1 MTAPVLRSDTI
12 AAIATP
18 PGRGAVGVVRV
29 SGVDLT
35 ALGEAIL
42 GSLPTPRY
50 ATLAD
55 FLAAD
60 GTVIDRGIALYFPAP
75 RSFTGEDV
83 LELQGHGGA
92 VVMDRLLARVC
103 DLGVRIARPGEFTE
117 RAYLND
123 KIDLA
128 QAEAVADL
136 IDSASRQA
144 AQAAMRSL
152 SGEFSRE
159 VMSIDRAVLDVRVY
173 IEAAIDFAEEEIDF
187 LADSDVQS
195 RLRDVESRIARLLA
209 QSRQGQVLRD
219 GLDIVI
225 AGAPN
230 AGKSSLLN
238 RLLAEDR
245 AIVSDVPGTTRD
257 LLSADVEIH
266 GVPVRLTD
274 TAGLRAGTDPVEAM
288 GVERARQRLAQADL
302 VLALLD
308 DVAGQQSELEVP
320 EERLLVVCNKID
332 LSGRPAGRD
341 ERGRLYIS
349 ALTGAGLDDLRGAI
363 VERAGIAPGEGVYL
377 ARRRHL
383 EALESAQ
390 RLVAAAS
397 RRVKEGF
404 GDLAAEELRQAQEQI
419 GAIVGATSVEDL
431 LGEIFRG
438 FCIGK

>member
-1 MTAPVLRSDTI
+1 MSW
-12 AAIATP
+12 
-18 PGRGAVGVVRV
+18 
-29 SGVDLT
+29 
-35 ALGEAIL
+35 
-42 GSLPTPRY
+42 
-50 ATLAD
+50 
-55 FLAAD
+55 
-60 GTVIDRGIALYFPAP
+60 
-75 RSFTGEDV
+75 
-83 LELQGHGGA
+83 ELQGHGGA

-103 DLGVRIARPGEFTE
+103 GLGVRIARPGEFTE

-152 SGEFSRE
+152 SGEFSSE
-159 VMSIDRAVLDVRVY
+159 VMGIDRAVLDVRVY

-195 RLRDVESRIARLLA
+195 RLRDIESRIVRLLA

-302 VLALLD
+302 VLALLM
-308 DVAGQQSELEVP
+308 
-320 EERLLVVCNKID
+320 
-332 LSGRPAGRD
+332 
-341 ERGRLYIS
+341 
-349 ALTGAGLDDLRGAI
+349 LR
-363 VERAGIAPGEGVYL
+363 
-377 ARRRHL
+377 
-383 EALESAQ
+383 
-390 RLVAAAS
+390 AS
-397 RRVKEGF
+397 RANWKCPKSVSSWC
-404 GDLAAEELRQAQEQI
+404 
-419 GAIVGATSVEDL
+419 ATKST
-431 LGEIFRG
+431 
-438 FCIGK
+438 

>member
-1 MTAPVLRSDTI
+1 
-12 AAIATP
+12 
-18 PGRGAVGVVRV
+18 
-29 SGVDLT
+29 
-35 ALGEAIL
+35 
-42 GSLPTPRY
+42 
-50 ATLAD
+50 
-55 FLAAD
+55 
-60 GTVIDRGIALYFPAP
+60 
-75 RSFTGEDV
+75 
-83 LELQGHGGA
+83 
-92 VVMDRLLARVC
+92 
-103 DLGVRIARPGEFTE
+103 
-117 RAYLND
+117 
-123 KIDLA
+123 
-128 QAEAVADL
+128 
-136 IDSASRQA
+136 
-144 AQAAMRSL
+144 MRSL
-152 SGEFSRE
+152 SGEFSSE
-159 VMSIDRAVLDVRVY
+159 VMGIDRAVLDVRVY

-195 RLRDVESRIARLLA
+195 RLRDIESRIARLLA

-302 VLALLD
+302 VLALVD
-308 DVAGQQSELEVP
+308 DVADQQSELELP
-320 EERLLVVCNKID
+320 EERLLVVRNKID

-341 ERGRLYIS
+341 ERGRLCIS

-390 RLVAAAS
+390 RLVAAAA
-397 RRVKEGF
+397 RRVDEGF